1 MNHLSV
7 DAGLRVIFD
16 AMDTPGGA
24 EDADDDEVVSL
35 QVSLADLRCKHCTL
49 RVERCINFYMVSET

>member
-7 DAGLRVIFD
+7 DNGIRVIFD

-24 EDADDDEVVSL
+24 EEVDDEEVVSL
-35 QVSLADLRCKHCTL
+35 QVSLADLRGKQLGFTSA
-49 RVERCINFYMVSET
+49 IITN

>member
-7 DAGLRVIFD
+7 DAGLRVVFD

-24 EDADDDEVVSL
+24 EDADDEEVVSL
-35 QVSLADLRCKHCTL
+35 QVSLADLRGESSSIGPRAYL
-49 RVERCINFYMVSET
+49 LIIYVS